1 MTEEDL
7 NLLHRYLD
15 DAITSAELTSLE
27 ELLRTNAE
35 ARSTLRSL
43 ATIDAKW
50 QQLAADNEVANAG
63 KDRVV
68 PIGSSDPRRSWL
80 SLGRMAAILL
90 LGLFVW
96 LSRPGHPDGPALGI
110 ARVIRVEG
118 EVRVDGERILAG
130 GDELFPAENLTIS
143 KGLIELAFRES
154 GVHMVATAP
163 LTMRLDNGK
172 RVYLHEG
179 EVKLVVPPQGV
190 GFVVETLERRITDLG
205 TSFVVKAQED
215 GAKVLV
221 LDGQI
226 SVGKRDG
233 SPEELMVMGESA
245 DFDRD
250 GEMHRRAQR
259 PSGVPE
265 LTLPSMKLTAASLP
279 GRLIVFTN
287 LVDDSRRD
295 LIGQRVL
302 PLVRS
307 GFQDESC
314 LSGLKRTGPLR
325 FTGIAGSYDSFPNTT
340 GLETHQTHHGW
351 LAWYHGQLAPPR
363 PGRYRFWGY
372 ADNHLLVSVDGKPV
386 FEGSRFS
393 SSLRENLDVAR
404 DNHPSLP
411 CLNAAAGFASGEWF
425 ELGGE
430 PVRLDLLFGEQGG
443 NLTSGL
449 LLVERAGE
457 SYEETFWGQPKWP
470 LFLTEPPTKPEITE
484 LENLRRHMEEKLMGS
499 FSIVNEAIW
508 TVRLGATA
516 SR

>member
-265 LTLPSMKLTAASLP
+265 LTLGSMEPSAASLS
-279 GRLIVFTN
+279 GRLIAFTN
-287 LVDDSRRD
+287 QVNHTGQDV
-295 LIGQRVL
+295 IGHRVL

-307 GFQDESC
+307 GFRDESC
-314 LSGLKRTGPLR
+314 LAGLQVTGPLR
-325 FTGIAGSYDSFPNTT
+325 FTGIAGTYDNFPKTN
-340 GLETHQTHHGW
+340 GLEPYETRHGW
-351 LAWYHGQLAPPR
+351 LAWYHGQMAPPR

-372 ADNHLLVSVDGKPV
+372 ADNHLLVSVNGKPV

-425 ELGGE
+425 ELGKE
-430 PVRLDLLFGEQGG
+430 SVRLDLLFGEQRE
-443 NLTSGL
+443 NMTSGL
-449 LLVERAGE
+449 LLLERADE
-457 SYEETFWGQPKWP
+457 TYEETLWGQPKWP
-470 LFLTEPPTKPEITE
+470 LFLTEPPTEPEVIE

-499 FSIVNEAIW
+499 FSIDAATIW
-508 TVRLGATA
+508 KTAPATK
-516 SR
+516 